1 MARCERLVDG
11 IICANALTWS
21 PDGKVLYFG
30 DSVRG
35 LVWRWDCDPGSGAIS
50 NRRIFVEVPAAT
62 GMPDGAA
69 VDADGFVW
77 IAHWGGWRVV
87 RYDPEGRIDRVLMV
101 PVSQP
106 SCPAFGGPDLR
117 TLYIT
122 SAAIGVAEPA
132 REPLAGGLFAVE
144 VGVTGLAEVPYG

>member
-1 MARCERLVDG
+1 M
-11 IICANALTWS
+11 
-21 PDGKVLYFG
+21 
-30 DSVRG
+30 
-35 LVWRWDCDPGSGAIS
+35 
-50 NRRIFVEVPAAT
+50 PAAT

-69 VDADGFVW
+69 VDAEGFVW

-87 RYDPEGRIDRVLMV
+87 RYEPQGWIDRELMV

-106 SCPAFGGPDLR
+106 TCPAFGGPDLR

-132 REPLAGGLFAVE
+132 REPLAGGLFAIE
-144 VGVTGLAEVPYG
+144 VDVTGVTEVPYG